1 MLHYFTDE
9 PPLNREPA
17 VGSTVSLTACPTASS
32 PSSTTIGSPSAPSVI
47 MPRYPLTDAA
57 HVRLVAAV
65 HEAAAR
71 NDATALMELPS
82 DAESSVAGGLRPL
95 LARDS
100 CGRTALHWAAKY
112 GAAHAALVLLQ
123 KGAPADAQD
132 LRGYTPLLEAAE
144 GLHPHSLVLLL
155 RANASVRAC
164 TPEQGATTLHLAVAS
179 AAAMLRHAPGIS
191 FSASAAGGQRFGGAK
206 QHVVSS
212 EATEEATRRQRVRH
226 CLLLLLRGGVAV
238 NAVDHEGDTAL
249 HWAVREGCAP
259 VVAFL
264 VQHGADPLRSNQDG
278 ESALQLALELGE
290 HACVQAMDP
299 NQTLRKRVQ
308 ELLLAARSLPAASSA
323 SWPSAVTS
331 PVASLDT
338 QSKRGWVD
346 DGSSAALSLDFG
358 HQLRM
363 HNAQIV
369 TTTTT
374 PAGGGS
380 GGVGRGAQGL
390 FFF

>member
-1 MLHYFTDE
+1 MLHYFADE

-17 VGSTVSLTACPTASS
+17 VGSTVSLTACPTAS
-32 PSSTTIGSPSAPSVI
+32 PPSTTTGSPAAPSLL
-47 MPRYPLTDAA
+47 PRYPLADAA

-95 LARDS
+95 HARDS

-123 KGAPADAQD
+123 KGAPADAPD

-144 GLHPHSLVLLL
+144 GLHPHSLVVLL

-164 TPEQGATTLHLAVAS
+164 TPEQGATALHLAVAS
-179 AAAMLRHAPGIS
+179 AAAMLRHPPGIS
-191 FSASAAGGQRFGGAK
+191 FSATATGEQRFGGAK
-206 QHVVSS
+206 QHVSS
-212 EATEEATRRQRVRH
+212 EATEEATRRQRIRH

-238 NAVDHEGDTAL
+238 NAVDHEGDGAL
-249 HWAVREGCAP
+249 HWAVREGSAP

-264 VQHGADPLRSNQDG
+264 VQNGADPLRPNQDG

-323 SWPSAVTS
+323 SWPSSVTS
-331 PVASLDT
+331 PLASLDT

-363 HNAQIV
+363 HNAQIA

-380 GGVGRGAQGL
+380 GGVGRGTQGL
-390 FFF
+390 FF